1 MATDFGALPP
11 EITSGRMYAGPGAGS
26 MLTAAAAWD
35 ALAADMHSAAAS
47 YASVVSGLT
56 SGPWSGPSSASMAA
70 AAAQYVAWVSATAAQ
85 ARETALQARA
95 AASAYETA
103 FAMTVPPQVI
113 AANRSQ
119 LASLVATN
127 ILGQNTAAIAATEA
141 QYGDMWV
148 QDAAAMYG
156 YAGSSAA
163 ATKVTPFAVPPQT
176 TNAAALA
183 GQTAAV
189 TQAAGTSGGTGAESV
204 LSGIPQLLQDLASA
218 STQYN
223 TDMGNLL
230 DSLTGSSSAA
240 SMYQS
245 LFSIGSGA
253 KAILPAN
260 DAMIT
265 ALLGMVQFQKFYHPV
280 VPFRPELIPKSD
292 LGAGLGLR
300 SAASTGMAT
309 TVSAGVGE
317 ASTVGTLS
325 VPPSWAAAT
334 PAIRL
339 AANAFPGASV
349 AAAPAA
355 AIPASL
361 LSQMALGSLT
371 GGALG
376 GSAPRVINGTAA
388 RGRNAGKDGS
398 QPVNLD
404 RVIAQLRQR
413 PEAVQHWQVDQDG
426 LDDLLANLAKKP
438 GIHTVHLSAEK
449 AKPTSPRS
457 QPG

>member
-1 MATDFGALPP
+1 MAMDFGALPP
-11 EITSGRMYAGPGAGS
+11 EITSGRMYAGPGAGP
-26 MLTAAAAWD
+26 MLGAAAAWD
-35 ALAADMHSAAAS
+35 GLAAELQSAAVS
-47 YASVVSGLT
+47 YDSVVSGLI
-56 SGPWSGPSSASMAA
+56 SGPWSGPSSASMAT
-70 AAAQYVAWVSATAAQ
+70 AAAQHVAWMSATAAQ
-85 ARETALQARA
+85 ARDTALQARA
-95 AASAYETA
+95 AASAYENA

-127 ILGQNTAAIAATEA
+127 ILGQNTAAIAVAEA
-141 QYGDMWV
+141 QYGEMWV
-148 QDAAAMYG
+148 QDATAMYG

-163 ATKVTPFAVPPQT
+163 ATQVTPFAAPPQT
-176 TNAAALA
+176 TKAAALA

-189 TQAAGTSGGTGAESV
+189 TQATTTSGGTAESV
-204 LSGIPQLLQDLASA
+204 LSGIPQLLQGLASA

-223 TDMGNLL
+223 ADMGNLL
-230 DSLTGSSSAA
+230 NSLTGSSSTA

-260 DAMIT
+260 DAMISSI
-265 ALLGMVQFQKFYHPV
+265 LGMVQFQKFYHPV
-280 VPFRPELIPKSD
+280 VPFSPELIPRSD

-300 SAASTGMAT
+300 SAASTAMVT
-309 TVSAGVGE
+309 TVSAGVAE
-317 ASTVGTLS
+317 ASMVGALS

-339 AANAFPGASV
+339 AANVFPGASV

-355 AIPASL
+355 AIPGSL

-371 GGALG
+371 AGALD
-376 GSAPRVINGTAA
+376 GSAYRVINGTAA
-388 RGRNAGKDGS
+388 RGRNPGKDS
-398 QPVNLD
+398 SAPVKLD

-438 GIHTVHLSAEK
+438 GIHTVHLSAEN
-449 AKPTSPRS
+449 ANPTSPRS